1 MTKTRK
7 GVIRQLSKLSISIFT
22 LAVARVYF
30 DMSITPQNNPC
41 RFTQVYVNIKTII
54 HPLTIVQRNS
64 FSSSFFCVIYFSVAN
79 NPEGLFATEK

>member
-54 HPLTIVQRNS
+54 HPSTYNCPEKFLSV
-64 FSSSFFCVIYFSVAN
+64 FVLLCYLFFCC
-79 NPEGLFATEK
+79 K